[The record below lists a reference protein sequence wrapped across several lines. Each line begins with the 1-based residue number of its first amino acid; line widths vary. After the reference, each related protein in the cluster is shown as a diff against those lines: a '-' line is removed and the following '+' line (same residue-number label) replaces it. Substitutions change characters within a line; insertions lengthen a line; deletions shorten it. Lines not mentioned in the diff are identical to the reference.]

1 MGALACIL
9 FVAMLA
15 LTWAANTAGNAAQEA
30 QDELADTKAFLERAL
45 NERHEAITDLAAV
58 RFKLDLERAS
68 VRQLAGFRDE
78 LEAKITQQRE
88 IIDNLLDRL
97 DELAKAGDGQRLN
110 EVLNKLE
117 IETAERQRLASRNEA
132 LAEQVRAKTD
142 ELVLIRRQ
150 LSRANERVREL
161 EEGAKTHESAS

>member
-15 LTWAANTAGNAAQEA
+15 LTWAAHTAGNAAQEA
-30 QDELADTKAFLERAL
+30 QDELADTRAHL
-45 NERHEAITDLAAV
+45 GRA
-58 RFKLDLERAS
+58 LDLE
-68 VRQLAGFRDE
+68 
-78 LEAKITQQRE
+78 AKNKQQRE

-97 DELAKAGDGQRLN
+97 DELAKAGDGQHLN